1 MRKAGLANSSSSS
14 SGNRLADLYGI
25 TEQSLQMR
33 RDFIRLGQEEIQ
45 LMASLIGW
53 ADKVADIIAK
63 DFYDWQ
69 FSFAPTRNFFERHA
83 TKKGIPVSSVR
94 QHLERTQAD
103 YYRSLFTGAREGY
116 GVAYFERRLKIGQV
130 HDRINLPFKWYMGS
144 YTEFHH
150 LTMKHLRKSFPLRS
164 SYIASIEAALLKV
177 FNLDMQ
183 AVGDAFLMS
192 TLESMG
198 MDVGTLPSQPHT
210 DKTEH
215 ISIIKDQLRLLQ
227 QQAQALA
234 NDELS
239 NPSLMQEVPGTLGE
253 TFSRMVKNLQSF
265 VGLMTQSVNTLASS
279 STQLKGV
286 SGEMSSSSDDTFNQ
300 LSTLSAAAEEMDA
313 SVKEIANSA
322 SRAAHV
328 STSAVKKAQEANQA
342 MVRLGEGSAE
352 IGKIIRVIG
361 NIARQTNLLALNATI
376 EAARA
381 GEAGKGFAVVANEV
395 KELARESAK
404 AAEDI
409 GSRITSTQND
419 IEQAVLSIN
428 AVTEIIEQVSDFTNT
443 IAGAVEE
450 QTATTREMGHSLTSA
465 TSRVRDVTEGA
476 RQVRD
481 SAEQLSKM
489 GTELRS
495 QLARFEGG
503 GKTRS

>member
-1 MRKAGLANSSSSS
+1 MRKESVQYRD
-14 SGNRLADLYGI
+14 SGRLADVYGI
-25 TEQSLQMR
+25 TEQSLQIR
-33 RDFIRLGQEEIQ
+33 RTFIRLGQEEVQ

-53 ADKVADIIAK
+53 ADKVADAIAR

-69 FSFAPTRNFFERHA
+69 FSFAPTRTFFERHA
-83 TKKGIPVSSVR
+83 AKRGMPVSVIR
-94 QHLERTQAD
+94 QHLEKTQAD

-183 AVGDAFLMS
+183 AVGDSFLMS

-198 MDVGTLPSQPHT
+198 MDVGTLPSQTHT

-215 ISIIKDQLRLLQ
+215 IEIIKDQLRVLQ
-227 QQAQALA
+227 QQAQALS
-234 NDELS
+234 NDELHHS
-239 NPSLMQEVPGTLGE
+239 SLQEEVPGALGE
-253 TFSRMVKNLQSF
+253 TFSRMVKNLQQF
-265 VGLMTQSVNTLASS
+265 VGVVSHSVNTVATSS
-279 STQLKGV
+279 AELTAV
-286 SGEMSSSSDDTFNQ
+286 SGEMSASSDDTFSQ
-300 LSTLSAAAEEMDA
+300 ISTLSAAAEEMDA

-409 GSRITSTQND
+409 GVRITATQHD
-419 IEQAVLSIN
+419 IEQAVISIN
-428 AVTEIIEQVSDFTNT
+428 TVTEIIEQVSDFTNT

-450 QTATTREMGHSLTSA
+450 QTATTREMGHSLTGA
-465 TSRVRDVTEGA
+465 TGRVRDVTEGA

-481 SAEQLSKM
+481 SAEMLSKM
-489 GTELRS
+489 GTELQQ
-495 QLARFEGG
+495 QLARFEKGG
-503 GKTRS
+503 ARKG